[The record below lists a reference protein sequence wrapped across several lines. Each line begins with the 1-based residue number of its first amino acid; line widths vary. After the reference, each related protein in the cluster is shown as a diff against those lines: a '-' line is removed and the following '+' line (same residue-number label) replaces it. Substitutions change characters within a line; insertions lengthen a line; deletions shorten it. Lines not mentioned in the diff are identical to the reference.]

1 MMLTAALSVRA
12 ADSLSC
18 SLWCTMTC
26 PDSELYRPV
35 SYCPEE
41 RHVANPPLNGR
52 LVRRILARM
61 ARPSE
66 TAQVDI
72 GPDEIAKS
80 NS

>member
-1 MMLTAALSVRA
+1 MVLTVALSVRA
-12 ADSLSC
+12 ADSVSC
-18 SLWCTMTC
+18 SLWCPMTC

-35 SYCPEE
+35 LYCLEE
-41 RHVANPPLNGR
+41 RHVANTQLNGR
-52 LVRRILARM
+52 LILARM